1 MRDLRYALRVLLKAP
16 AFTITATLTLALCIG
31 ANTAIYTVVDRVLLR
46 PLPYP
51 EPERLA
57 EVVTRFSRGDIGYG
71 QTGGT
76 WEALQ
81 RGVTSVE
88 LATTAGGFGST
99 GVNMVVGTHAEYV
112 TQQRVSAAFFR
123 VLGVPPVIGREF
135 TADEDRANGPAAA
148 ILSHHL
154 WTRLFNGDPGA
165 LGRSITLRGEP
176 YTIVGVMPD
185 GFTSG
190 GPVDLW
196 TPVRPC
202 RTCEG
207 SGQNY
212 EIIARLKPGMTWSQ
226 ADAEIGGVAQAAID
240 DLYRNATS
248 KAREQLIPLQRGQ
261 TDRVRQPILI
271 LWGAVAVVLLI
282 GCVNIAGLLMARGVA
297 RAPEMATRIALGG
310 GRWAIVRQ
318 LLTESVVL
326 AALGGAAGVLL
337 GYAGL
342 RAFATLLENAF
353 GVAPAGIGL
362 DARAL
367 AITSLGA
374 LGTSVAFG
382 FVPALQASGVN
393 LRSAL
398 VDSGSG
404 SIAGAARSWPRRV
417 LVVAEVAL
425 GVVLLVGAGLLIR
438 SFERLATLRAGF
450 DPALVMTATLSLQD
464 ARYQTPEKVNQF
476 FDASLSRMRQIQGV
490 ENAAASLTL
499 PYERALNLGA
509 RWVGAKPGAEAI
521 PIMNQTYVT
530 AGYFQT
536 LRIPVIRGRGFTDA
550 DTASAAPVIVVN
562 QAFVARSSPDQD
574 PIGRQIAGG
583 GVSRTIVGIVGD
595 IQQKAGWGNFGPVA
609 PVPASYI
616 PAAQTNAA
624 YLRMVH
630 TWFSPSWFVRLRAP
644 QPGIAAEMQR
654 AVEPVDPLLPFAKF
668 RTLDDVRSEAVATQR
683 SQTVLLGALA
693 VLALMLAAVGLY
705 GLVANTV
712 AERRRELGIR
722 IALGASSRQAIA
734 VAATPGLIL
743 AVAGVGIGALA
754 ARLAATTM
762 RHLVWGI
769 SVNDPLTFAVAA
781 GVVLLVAVVATLVP
795 AIRIARLN
803 PIRALRAS

>member
-1 MRDLRYALRVLLKAP
+1 MRDLRFAFRVLLKAP

-31 ANTAIYTVVDRVLLR
+31 ANTAIYTIVDRVLLR

-81 RGVTSVE
+81 RGVSSVE

-112 TQQRVSAAFFR
+112 KQQRVSAAFFR

-135 TADEDRANGPAAA
+135 TADEDRANGPTAA

-190 GPVDLW
+190 GPMDLW

-207 SGQNY
+207 GGQNY
-212 EIIARLKPGMTWSQ
+212 EIIARLKPGVTWSQ

-240 DLYRNATS
+240 DLYRNAAG

-310 GRWAIVRQ
+310 GRWVIVRQ

-342 RAFATLLENAF
+342 RAFATLLEDAF
-353 GVAPAGIGL
+353 GVAPSGIGL

-367 AITSLGA
+367 AITSLSA

-404 SIAGAARSWPRRV
+404 AIAGAARSWPRRV

-450 DPALVMTATLSLQD
+450 DPALVMTATLSLLD
-464 ARYQTPEKVNQF
+464 ARYQTPENVNQF

-530 AGYFQT
+530 PEYFRT
-536 LRIPVIRGRGFTDA
+536 LRIPVSRGRAFTDA

-644 QPGIAAEMQR
+644 LPGIAAEMQR

-734 VAATPGLIL
+734 IAATPGLIL

-762 RHLVWGI
+762 RHVVWGI
-769 SVNDPLTFAVAA
+769 SVNDPLTFALAA

-795 AIRIARLN
+795 AVRIARLN
-803 PIRALRAS
+803 PIRALRQG